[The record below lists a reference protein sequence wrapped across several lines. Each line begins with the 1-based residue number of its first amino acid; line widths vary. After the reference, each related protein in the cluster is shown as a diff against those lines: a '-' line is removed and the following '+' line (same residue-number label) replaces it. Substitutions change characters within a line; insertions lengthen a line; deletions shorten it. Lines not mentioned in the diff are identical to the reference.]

1 MQFAGG
7 ENDRYHLHSKYG
19 INDAGKLILIPFEFS
34 LCVATNLICTTLS
47 CRIDTA
53 QHFGQ

>member
-1 MQFAGG
+1 MHYRWTLTVSTYFIDMQFAGG

-34 LCVATNLICTTLS
+34 
-47 CRIDTA
+47 
-53 QHFGQ
+53 